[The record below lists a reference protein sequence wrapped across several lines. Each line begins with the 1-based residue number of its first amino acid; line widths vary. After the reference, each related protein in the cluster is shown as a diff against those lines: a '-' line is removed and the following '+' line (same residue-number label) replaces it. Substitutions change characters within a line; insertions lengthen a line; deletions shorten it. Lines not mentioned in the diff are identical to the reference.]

1 MLIRFFIV
9 GCVITV
15 IGSIGC
21 QRNSTTTKTLKIFP
35 LDNMER
41 VITQSGVSFD
51 KAISSDGEGSLRIE
65 VSKPT
70 TVRLF
75 EVRDIS
81 IEEARLIYKA
91 RLKTKDIQGQAYLEM
106 WCSFPGLG
114 EFFSRSLNSPLSGTV
129 DWTTIETPFFLKKNQ
144 KPELIKLN
152 VVINGQGILWIDDI
166 SLVKG
171 PLQ

>member
-1 MLIRFFIV
+1 MKHFFLLGCLVIIVSSINCRQNPAVPEIVKRFPLNNLE
-9 GCVITV
+9 GVIT
-15 IGSIGC
+15 
-21 QRNSTTTKTLKIFP
+21 RA
-35 LDNMER
+35 
-41 VITQSGVSFD
+41 GVSFD
-51 KAISSDGEGSLRIE
+51 EAISSDGNGSLRIDASE
-65 VSKPT
+65 PT

-75 EVRDIS
+75 DVGDIS

-91 RLKTKDIQGQAYLEM
+91 KLKTKDIQGHAYLEM
-106 WCSFPGLG
+106 WCSFQGLG

-129 DWTTIETPFFLKKNQ
+129 DWTTIETPFFLKKDQ

-166 SLVKG
+166 SLAKG

>member
-1 MLIRFFIV
+1 VRHFFLLGCFVIIV
-9 GCVITV
+9 SSINCRQNPAVPEIVKHFPLNNLEGVIT
-15 IGSIGC
+15 
-21 QRNSTTTKTLKIFP
+21 RT
-35 LDNMER
+35 
-41 VITQSGVSFD
+41 GVSFD
-51 KAISSDGEGSLRIE
+51 EAISSDGKGSLRIDASE
-65 VSKPT
+65 PT

-91 RLKTKDIQGQAYLEM
+91 RLKTKEIQGQVYLEM

-129 DWTTIETPFFLKKNQ
+129 DWTTIETPFFLKKDQ

-166 SLVKG
+166 SLAKG
-171 PLQ
+171 PL

>member
-1 MLIRFFIV
+1 
-9 GCVITV
+9 
-15 IGSIGC
+15 
-21 QRNSTTTKTLKIFP
+21 
-35 LDNMER
+35 MER

-51 KAISSDGEGSLRIE
+51 KAISSDGKGSLRIDASE
-65 VSKPT
+65 PV

-81 IEEARLIYKA
+81 IDEARLTYKA

-152 VVINGQGILWIDDI
+152 VVINGQGILWIDDV

>member
-1 MLIRFFIV
+1 VKHFFLLGCLVIIVSSINCRQNPAVPEIVKRFPLNNLE
-9 GCVITV
+9 GVIT
-15 IGSIGC
+15 
-21 QRNSTTTKTLKIFP
+21 RT
-35 LDNMER
+35 
-41 VITQSGVSFD
+41 GVSFD
-51 KAISSDGEGSLRIE
+51 EAISSDAKGSLRIDASE
-65 VSKPT
+65 PV

-91 RLKTKDIQGQAYLEM
+91 RLKTKDLQGQAYLEM

-129 DWTTIETPFFLKKNQ
+129 DWTTIETPFFLKKDQ

-166 SLVKG
+166 SLAKG